1 MDVRQRM
8 QLVRLIE
15 QIEQNPSFSKR
26 IGTTNTSIFISENEK
41 QKQNDQN
48 PEGKKHNLA

>member
-1 MDVRQRM
+1 MDIKQRM

-26 IGTTNTSIFISENEK
+26 IGITNASIFISENK
-41 QKQNDQN
+41 KQNNQN
-48 PEGKKHNLA
+48 PERKKYIRV